1 MDIVTKYDEAF
12 LSKKKM
18 TKHEFHN
25 LNRKF
30 KSLTNYFNLH
40 GDEIIYLLI
49 DCHHIFFFDT

>member
-40 GDEIIYLLI
+40 GDEII
-49 DCHHIFFFDT
+49 